1 MRKLLILI
9 IFIPSLL
16 LAEEVVYPD
25 TEHAIRNGVKYKR
38 AKEAPIYKKIDE
50 TKGDK

>member
-25 TEHAIRNGVKYKR
+25 TDTAIRNGVKYK
-38 AKEAPIYKKIDE
+38 AKHKASIYQDID
-50 TKGDK
+50 KAKDPK